1 MAFALLI
8 KVSVVISFFIA
19 INSYISMTA
28 VPHSAIIFVNND
40 LAPSTQ
46 SHLVRQ
52 LFITEVIDGATF
64 DLGINSPDGYQ
75 DGYIDGYNQD
85 QIKRLDQRIM
95 VVRSFADRATVSTWA
110 LADVVMFVK
119 QGLCAVEVNKFGPPN
134 ITIPVLKITW
144 GFLGIH

>member
-1 MAFALLI
+1 
-8 KVSVVISFFIA
+8 
-19 INSYISMTA
+19 MTA

-64 DLGINSPDGYQ
+64 DLGINSPDGYI
-75 DGYIDGYNQD
+75 DGYMDGYNQD
-85 QIKRLDQRIM
+85 QIKQLDQRIM
-95 VVRSFADRATVSTWA
+95 VVRSFADRATVPTWN

-134 ITIPVLKITW
+134 ITISVLHISW